1 MEFFYISRLNIIAE
15 VVERYYNMDY
25 ITEIN
30 CIYSNEVMTEDWKS
44 KLATGLAIGAT
55 ALGGIGKQT
64 AQAAPKP
71 AITQSAYNFWS
82 DTPAMI
88 EKHEGRKNKVYKD
101 TKGIPTIGVGY
112 NLRNATAKQ
121 DLAKVGAN
129 LNEVLRGK
137 ELTNNQVNGLFKMSL
152 DRALKDAKTYY
163 PDFDNLPEAAKG
175 VLVDMSFNL
184 GLPKLKG
191 FKDLNKAL
199 RKGNYNAAADAMIDS
214 AWYRQVKTRGVRLVN
229 MMRGLAR

>member
-1 MEFFYISRLNIIAE
+1 
-15 VVERYYNMDY
+15 MDY

-30 CIYSNEVMTEDWKS
+30 NIYNEDVMNEDWKS

-71 AITQSAYNFWS
+71 AITQSSYSFWS
-82 DTPAMI
+82 DTPSMI
-88 EKHEGRKNKVYKD
+88 ERHEGRRNEVYKD
-101 TKGIPTIGVGY
+101 SLGIPTIGIGY
-112 NLRNATAKQ
+112 NLRNATAKE

-137 ELTNNQVNGLFKMSL
+137 QLSDDQVNELFRMSL
-152 DRALKDAKTYY
+152 DRALKDAKSYY
-163 PDFDNLPEAAKG
+163 PEFDKLPDAAKG

-184 GLPKLKG
+184 GLTKLNG
-191 FKDLNKAL
+191 FKDLKTAL
-199 RKGNYNAAADAMIDS
+199 GRGNYNAAADAMIDS

-229 MMRGLAR
+229 IMRGLAR

>member
-1 MEFFYISRLNIIAE
+1 
-15 VVERYYNMDY
+15 MDF

-30 CIYSNEVMTEDWKS
+30 NIYNEDVMNEDWKS

-55 ALGGIGKQT
+55 ALGGLGKQT

-71 AITQSAYNFWS
+71 AITQSSYSFWS
-82 DTPAMI
+82 DTPSMI
-88 EKHEGRKNKVYKD
+88 ERHEGRKNKVYKD
-101 TKGIPTIGVGY
+101 SLGIPTIGIGY

-129 LNEVLRGK
+129 LKEVLRGK
-137 ELTNNQVNGLFKMSL
+137 QLSEDQVNELFRMSL
-152 DRALKDAKTYY
+152 DRALKDAKSYY
-163 PDFDNLPEAAKG
+163 PEFDKLPDAAKG

-184 GLPKLKG
+184 GLTKLKG
-191 FKDLNKAL
+191 FKDLKSAL
-199 RKGNYNAAADAMIDS
+199 GRGNYNAAADAMIDS

-229 MMRGLAR
+229 IMRGLAR

>member
-1 MEFFYISRLNIIAE
+1 
-15 VVERYYNMDY
+15 MDY

-30 CIYSNEVMTEDWKS
+30 NIYNEDVMNEDWKS

-71 AITQSAYNFWS
+71 AITQSSYNFWS
-82 DTPAMI
+82 DTPSMI
-88 EKHEGRKNKVYKD
+88 ERHEGRRNEVYKD
-101 TKGIPTIGVGY
+101 SLGIPTIGIGY

-129 LNEVLRGK
+129 LKEVLRGK
-137 ELTNNQVNGLFKMSL
+137 QLSEDQVNELFRMSL
-152 DRALKDAKTYY
+152 DRALKDAKSYY
-163 PDFDNLPEAAKG
+163 PEFDKLPEAAKG

-184 GLPKLKG
+184 GLTKLKG
-191 FKDLNKAL
+191 FKDLKTAL
-199 RKGNYNAAADAMIDS
+199 GRGNYNAAADAMIDS
-214 AWYRQVKTRGVRLVN
+214 AWYKQVKTRGVRLVN
-229 MMRGLAR
+229 IMRGLAR

>member
-1 MEFFYISRLNIIAE
+1 
-15 VVERYYNMDY
+15 MDY

-30 CIYSNEVMTEDWKS
+30 NIYNEDVMNEDWKS

-71 AITQSAYNFWS
+71 AITQSSYSFWS
-82 DTPAMI
+82 DTPSMI
-88 EKHEGRKNKVYKD
+88 ERHEGRRNEVYKD
-101 TKGIPTIGVGY
+101 SLGIPTIGIGY

-129 LNEVLRGK
+129 LKEVLRGK
-137 ELTNNQVNGLFKMSL
+137 QLSDDQVNELFRMSL
-152 DRALKDAKTYY
+152 DRALKDAKSYY
-163 PDFDNLPEAAKG
+163 PEFDKLPDAAKG

-184 GLPKLKG
+184 GLTKLKG
-191 FKDLNKAL
+191 FKDLKTAL
-199 RKGNYNAAADAMIDS
+199 GRGNYNAAADAMIDS
-214 AWYRQVKTRGVRLVN
+214 AWYKQVKTRGVRLVN
-229 MMRGLAR
+229 IMRGLAR

>member
-1 MEFFYISRLNIIAE
+1 
-15 VVERYYNMDY
+15 MDY

-30 CIYSNEVMTEDWKS
+30 NIYNEDVMNEDWKS

-71 AITQSAYNFWS
+71 AITQSSYSFWS
-82 DTPAMI
+82 DTPSMI
-88 EKHEGRKNKVYKD
+88 ERHEGRRNEVYKD
-101 TKGIPTIGVGY
+101 SLGIPTIGIGY
-112 NLRNATAKQ
+112 NLRNATAKE

-129 LNEVLRGK
+129 LKEVLRGK
-137 ELTNNQVNGLFKMSL
+137 QLSDDQVNELFRMSL
-152 DRALKDAKTYY
+152 DRALKDAKSYY
-163 PDFDNLPEAAKG
+163 PEFDKLPDAAKG

-184 GLPKLKG
+184 GLTKLKG
-191 FKDLNKAL
+191 FKDLKTAL
-199 RKGNYNAAADAMIDS
+199 GKGNYNAAADAMIDS

-229 MMRGLAR
+229 IMRGLAR

>member
-1 MEFFYISRLNIIAE
+1 
-15 VVERYYNMDY
+15 MDY

-30 CIYSNEVMTEDWKS
+30 NIYNEDVMNEDWKS

-71 AITQSAYNFWS
+71 AITQSSYNFWS
-82 DTPAMI
+82 DTPSMI
-88 EKHEGRKNKVYKD
+88 ERHEGRRNEVYKD
-101 TKGIPTIGVGY
+101 SLGIPTIGIGY

-129 LNEVLRGK
+129 LKEVLRGK
-137 ELTNNQVNGLFKMSL
+137 QLSDDQVNELFRMSL
-152 DRALKDAKTYY
+152 DRALKDAKSYY
-163 PDFDNLPEAAKG
+163 PEFDKLPDAAKG

-184 GLPKLKG
+184 GLTKLKG
-191 FKDLNKAL
+191 FKDLKTAL
-199 RKGNYNAAADAMIDS
+199 GRGNYNAAADAMIDS

-229 MMRGLAR
+229 IMRGLAR

>member
-1 MEFFYISRLNIIAE
+1 
-15 VVERYYNMDY
+15 MDY

-30 CIYSNEVMTEDWKS
+30 NIYNEDVMNEDWKS

-71 AITQSAYNFWS
+71 AITQSSYSFWS
-82 DTPAMI
+82 DTPSMI
-88 EKHEGRKNKVYKD
+88 ERHEGRRNEVYKD
-101 TKGIPTIGVGY
+101 SLGIPTIGIGY
-112 NLRNATAKQ
+112 NLRNATAKE

-129 LNEVLRGK
+129 LKEVLRGK
-137 ELTNNQVNGLFKMSL
+137 QLSDDQVNELFRMSL
-152 DRALKDAKTYY
+152 DRALKDAKSYY
-163 PDFDNLPEAAKG
+163 PEFDKLPDAAKG

-184 GLPKLKG
+184 GLTKLKG
-191 FKDLNKAL
+191 FKDLKTAL
-199 RKGNYNAAADAMIDS
+199 GRGNYNAAADAMIDS

-229 MMRGLAR
+229 IMRGLAR

>member
-1 MEFFYISRLNIIAE
+1 
-15 VVERYYNMDY
+15 MDY

-30 CIYSNEVMTEDWKS
+30 NIYNEDVMNEDWKS

-71 AITQSAYNFWS
+71 AITQSSYNFWS
-82 DTPAMI
+82 DTPSMI
-88 EKHEGRKNKVYKD
+88 ERHEGRRNEVYKD
-101 TKGIPTIGVGY
+101 SLGIPTIGIGY

-129 LNEVLRGK
+129 LKEVLRGK
-137 ELTNNQVNGLFKMSL
+137 QLSDDQVNELFRMSL
-152 DRALKDAKTYY
+152 DRALKDAKSYY
-163 PDFDNLPEAAKG
+163 PEFDKLPDAAKG

-184 GLPKLKG
+184 GLTKLKG
-191 FKDLNKAL
+191 FKDLKTAL
-199 RKGNYNAAADAMIDS
+199 GRGNYNAAADAMIDS
-214 AWYRQVKTRGVRLVN
+214 AWYKQVKTRGVRLVN
-229 MMRGLAR
+229 IMRGLAR

>member
-1 MEFFYISRLNIIAE
+1 
-15 VVERYYNMDY
+15 MDF

-30 CIYSNEVMTEDWKS
+30 NIYNEDVMNEDWKS

-55 ALGGIGKQT
+55 ALGGLGKQT

-71 AITQSAYNFWS
+71 AITQSSYSFWS
-82 DTPAMI
+82 DTPSMI
-88 EKHEGRKNKVYKD
+88 ERHEGRKNKVYKD
-101 TKGIPTIGVGY
+101 SLGIPTIGIGY

-129 LNEVLRGK
+129 LKEVLRGK
-137 ELTNNQVNGLFKMSL
+137 QLSEDQVNELFRMSL
-152 DRALKDAKTYY
+152 DRALKDAKSYY
-163 PDFDNLPEAAKG
+163 PEFDKLPDAAKG

-184 GLPKLKG
+184 GLTKLKG
-191 FKDLNKAL
+191 FKDLKSAL
-199 RKGNYNAAADAMIDS
+199 GKGNYNAAADAMIDS

-229 MMRGLAR
+229 IMRGLAR

>member
-1 MEFFYISRLNIIAE
+1 
-15 VVERYYNMDY
+15 MDF

-30 CIYSNEVMTEDWKS
+30 NIYNEDVMNEDWKS

-55 ALGGIGKQT
+55 ALGGLGKQT

-71 AITQSAYNFWS
+71 AITQSSYSFWS
-82 DTPAMI
+82 DTPSMI
-88 EKHEGRKNKVYKD
+88 ERHEGRKNKVYKD
-101 TKGIPTIGVGY
+101 SLGIPTIGIGY

-129 LNEVLRGK
+129 LKEVLRGK
-137 ELTNNQVNGLFKMSL
+137 QLSEDQVNELFRMSL
-152 DRALKDAKTYY
+152 DRALKDAKSYY
-163 PDFDNLPEAAKG
+163 PEFDKLPDAAKG

-184 GLPKLKG
+184 GLTKLKG
-191 FKDLNKAL
+191 FKDLKTAL
-199 RKGNYNAAADAMIDS
+199 GRGNYNAAADAMIDS

-229 MMRGLAR
+229 IMRGLAR